1 MDDFTFNVLFIM
13 GGLFLLF
20 IIAVV
25 IWQLY
30 DCIKDP
36 RK

>member
-1 MDDFTFNVLFIM
+1 MGDFTFTIM
-13 GGLFLLF
+13 AIMANLFLLF
-20 IIAVV
+20 VIAVV